1 MADELRD
8 LRVKIT
14 VATDAV
20 LDAIAQV
27 GGRDRNDVAREV
39 LDKWAAD
46 RIHESSLIDKRLK
59 AEGLLA
65 LCEGAPRKTAQVRA
79 PS

>member
-14 VATDAV
+14 VHTDAV
-20 LDAIAQV
+20 LDALAQV
-27 GGRDRNDVAREV
+27 SGRDRNDVAREV
-39 LDKWAAD
+39 LDNWAAD
-46 RIHESSLIDKRLK
+46 RIHEATLIDRRLK

-65 LCEGAPRKTAQVRA
+65 LGEGATWRESLKAT
-79 PS
+79 S